1 MIGTRNWTA
10 LAVLC
15 VGLTTGAAAEAQT
28 SASDKA
34 AAEALF
40 DQAQDLMKKKDYAE
54 ACTKFEQSQR
64 IDPAIGTLL
73 YLADCYERV
82 GRLASAWAT
91 FREGASEAREA
102 GQMDRARAGEKRAA
116 LLEPRLSKLTVKV
129 ATENDGIDGLTVTR
143 GKEDVLK
150 GLWGVAVPVDA
161 GDYVV
166 RASAPGYKAF
176 EQTISVPADAASA
189 TINIPK
195 LEVDPA
201 QAAPA
206 EPVPVQPPAPEPP
219 VAQPAAYPPLGQDR
233 GPSDDSDP
241 GSTQRTIGLV
251 VGGVGLVGIGVGA
264 FFGFDAISKND
275 DAKALCPRGNVC
287 DDPDGVTLTDDAKK
301 AATISNIAFAA
312 GGAAL
317 AGGVILYLT
326 APSKS
331 STALRVAPSL
341 GPRQAGVS
349 LGGRF

>member
-1 MIGTRNWTA
+1 LKVARNWAA

-15 VGLTTGAAAEAQT
+15 VGLSTGAVAQAQP

-40 DQAQDLMKKKDYAE
+40 DQAQTLMKKKDYAE

-91 FREGASEAREA
+91 FREGASEARES
-102 GQMDRARAGEKRAA
+102 GQMDRARAGDKRAE
-116 LLEPRLSKLTVKV
+116 LLEPRLSKLTVTV
-129 ATENDGIDGLTVTR
+129 AKENDGIDGLTVTR
-143 GKEDVLK
+143 GKEGVLK

-161 GDYVV
+161 GDYMV
-166 RASAPGYKAF
+166 RASAPGYKPF
-176 EQTISVPADAASA
+176 EQTINVPADAASA
-189 TINIPK
+189 TINVPK
-195 LEVDPA
+195 LEVDPD

-206 EPVPVQPPAPEPP
+206 EPVPVEPPAAPPVVAPP
-219 VAQPAAYPPLGQDR
+219 VAPPPGQDR
-233 GPSDDSDP
+233 GPADDSDP

-251 VGGVGLVGIGVGA
+251 VGGVGLIGIGVGA
-264 FFGFDAISKND
+264 FFGLDAISKND

-287 DDPDGVTLTDDAKK
+287 DDPDGVSLTDDAKK
-301 AATISNIAFAA
+301 AATISNIAFGA

-317 AGGVILYLT
+317 AGGVILFLT

-331 STALRVAPSL
+331 DTALRVSPTL
-341 GPRQAGVS
+341 GARQAGLSVAGS
-349 LGGRF
+349 F